1 MPAPT
6 KGPRLGG
13 SPAHQRLM
21 LRNLSKQLF
30 EHKRVTT
37 TVTRARRLRPHA
49 ERLITFAKK
58 GDLASRRRV
67 LGQLSDKSVVHEL
80 FTTIAAAMEDRPGGY
95 TRITKIGN
103 RKGDNAPMAVI
114 ELVMEPVATKST
126 VAEAEAAT
134 RASAPAA
141 AAEPAVEKPSRRED
155 VVSDPSAALDEEGG
169 ATAADVDSPSD
180 AAPVNATD
188 EAEADE
194 FTGSAKPLESGE
206 APEGF
211 SIKGN
216 KGSMKFHVPGS
227 RWYAGTRAE
236 VWFATKAD
244 AEAAGFAPAGGAAAQ
259 KIDGE

>member
-13 SPAHQRLM
+13 SPAHQRLI
-21 LRNLSKQLF
+21 LRNLSQQLF

-37 TVTRARRLRPHA
+37 TVTRARRVRPYA
-49 ERLITFAKK
+49 ENLITAAKK
-58 GDLASRRRV
+58 GDLNARRKV

-80 FTTIAAAMEDRPGGY
+80 FTTIASAMEDRPGGY

-114 ELVMEPVATKST
+114 ELVMEPVATKAT

-134 RASAPAA
+134 RTAAP
-141 AAEPAVEKPSRRED
+141 AAEPAAVAEPAAAED
-155 VVSDPSAALDEEGG
+155 VVSDPSTPLAEEGG
-169 ATAADVDSPSD
+169 VSAAAAD
-180 AAPVNATD
+180 A
-188 EAEADE
+188 EAQASGDIEADE
-194 FTGSAKPLESGE
+194 FAGSAKPLESGE

-211 SIKGN
+211 TIKGN
-216 KGSMKFHVPGS
+216 KDSMKFHVPGS
-227 RWYAGTRAE
+227 RRYASTRAE
-236 VWFATKAD
+236 VWFDTKAN